1 MVTITK
7 NLSFA
12 ANTVIIIICTEATLF
27 IQCSYS
33 VDI

>member
-12 ANTVIIIICTEATLF
+12 AKIVIIIIGTEATLF
-27 IQCSYS
+27 MQCSYS
-33 VDI
+33 VHI